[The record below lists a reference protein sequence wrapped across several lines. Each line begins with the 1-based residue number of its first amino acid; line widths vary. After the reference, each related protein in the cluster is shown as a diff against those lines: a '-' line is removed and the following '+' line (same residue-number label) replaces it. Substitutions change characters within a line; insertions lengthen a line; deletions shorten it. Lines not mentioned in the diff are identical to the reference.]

1 MGPDGTI
8 PMSATT
14 HAAKN
19 TTPVPAFTLRAVL
32 QLARSAIEA
41 HARYRVKSAMSPS
54 QCQQV
59 DREIRRYRRLMHA
72 GR

>member
-1 MGPDGTI
+1 
-8 PMSATT
+8 MSTTT
-14 HAAKN
+14 HPTKN
-19 TTPVPAFTLRAVL
+19 FTLFPNFTLRAAL
-32 QLARSAIEA
+32 RWARTVIET